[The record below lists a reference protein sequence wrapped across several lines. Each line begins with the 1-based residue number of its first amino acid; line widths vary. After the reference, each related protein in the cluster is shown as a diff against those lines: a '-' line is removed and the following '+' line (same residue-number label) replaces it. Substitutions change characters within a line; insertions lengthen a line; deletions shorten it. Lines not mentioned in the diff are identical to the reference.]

1 MSLSPRALRWLLV
14 ASLALNVLVIGVI
27 TGAICLSH
35 FGHGRH
41 MGPPKGGLLGFA
53 RSLPDER
60 GGPILQK
67 FDDGKETRKNLRSLI
82 RDARAKVR
90 AAIIAEP
97 FDQAKL
103 DEALNGIVNAETEI
117 ARDRVSMFNATVQHL
132 TPEERRQLHDW
143 LEKHRPM
150 PKPPG
155 H

>member
-14 ASLALNVLVIGVI
+14 ASLALNVLVIGVV

-35 FGHGRH
+35 FGPGRH
-41 MGPPKGGLLGFA
+41 MGPKGGGLHGFA

-60 GGPILQK
+60 GSALLQK
-67 FDDGKETRKNLRSLI
+67 FEDGKETRKSLRNLI

-90 AAIIAEP
+90 AALIAEP

-103 DEALNGIVNAETEI
+103 DEALNGVVSAETEI

-155 H
+155 D